1 MKDTL
6 GYIFDIDTAY
16 HKVCGIIFNADKTTV
31 NITINPDNILADIE
45 IKKLQDIIMEKY
57 HFIRVTIVQEH
68 QNVNENYIEYLKD
81 KLIKDFPSVAVY
93 IKSSV
98 WNLKD
103 DTIYIEIAHT
113 LHMESV
119 LKSINDKLSL
129 EGKYKIEIKYTDI
142 IDDNQR
148 NEGLQEAI
156 ISQNNNANKHCEN
169 HSYNKALKVNSAKK
183 TFITEKKS
191 AGDSSVIFGKSI
203 KGDLVE
209 IDTLTLE
216 SHKVIVCGE
225 VFFVEFKEIKSKNLM
240 VVNFD
245 ITDKKSSIRITK
257 VLDIDKARPFLENIK
272 KGVYIIVDGSIVY
285 NNFEKE
291 MGINPKS
298 IVLSSKKL
306 RMDKSQ
312 QKRVELHLHTI
323 MSSMDATNDIESLV
337 QRASLWGHKAIALT
351 DHGVAQSFPDA
362 MHAAKKYNIKVIYG
376 VEAYL
381 IDNSDILDKTKKRV
395 KTNHQ
400 IILVKNMTG
409 LKNLYKLVS
418 LSHIE
423 YFRGRAII
431 PRDVLMQHRE
441 GLILGSACERGEVY
455 DALTMG
461 KTDEEIETLAKFN
474 DYLEIQ
480 PVMNNEFMVRKEM
493 VKSLDDI
500 REFNRRIVAIGEK
513 LNIPVVATGDVH
525 FLEPEDEMFRRIL
538 MAGKGFTDADSQP
551 PLYLKTTDEML
562 EEFQYLGKE
571 KAIEIVITN
580 TNLIADMCEE
590 IVPIPSQAYT
600 PKIEGSKQMLEEMV
614 YKKATELYGENYPKI
629 VSDRLEK
636 EMKSII
642 GNGFDV
648 MYIIAQKLVSKS
660 IDDGYLVG
668 SRGSVGSSFVAFLSG
683 ITEVNS
689 LQPHYRCSKC
699 KYCEFHID
707 EGFGAG
713 VDMPDKKC
721 DKCDIELIKDGF
733 AIPFETFLGFDGD
746 KAPDIDLNFSGEYQG
761 VAHKNT
767 IELFGKDH
775 VFRAGTI
782 GTIAEKTAYGFVRKY
797 LDEREKV
804 CSKAEQNRLTIG
816 CSGVKRTTGQHPG
829 GLMIVPLENS
839 IYEFC
844 PVQRPADDPDSDIVT
859 THFDYHSIHDNLLKL
874 DLLGHDDPTII
885 KILEDI
891 TGVNALDIKLDDKDT
906 MSLFISSEKLGIIDD
921 KILGKTGATAI
932 PEFGTKF
939 VRGMLRETKPT
950 TFDELVRISGLSH
963 GTDVWVGNAQ
973 TLVKNKVATLKEII
987 CARDDIMNYLISKGL
1002 DAKISFN
1009 IMENVRKGKGLKP
1022 EWIELMRENNVPQ
1035 WYINSCLMI
1044 KYMFPKAHAVAYV
1057 MMAFRIAWFKVH
1069 HPLAFYSA
1077 YFTVRAKAF
1086 DARYMIN
1093 GMDVALEKMKEL
1105 SSQEK
1110 LTAVEKDMQTTLE
1123 VCYEFY
1129 KRGFKFAKMDIYK
1142 SQVEKF
1148 IIEDN
1153 MLVPPLTSMPGIGG
1167 LAASSIV
1174 SERDNGK
1181 FFSLDELINRCDK
1194 VSNSVVELLE
1204 TIGAADGIPKT
1215 SQVTFF

>member
-6 GYIFDIDTAY
+6 GYIFDINTAY
-16 HKVCGIIFNADKTTV
+16 HKVCGIIFNADKTIV
-31 NITINPDNILADIE
+31 NITINPENILDDIE
-45 IKKLQDIIMEKY
+45 IKNLEDKIKTKY
-57 HFIRVTIVQEH
+57 NFIRVTIVQEH
-68 QNVNENYIEYLKD
+68 KNIDEDYIVYLKN

-93 IKSSV
+93 VKASV
-98 WNLKD
+98 WTLKD
-103 DTIYIEIAHT
+103 DTIYVEITHT
-113 LHMESV
+113 LHIESV
-119 LKSINDKLSL
+119 LKSIYDKLSID
-129 EGKYKIEIKYTDI
+129 GKYKIDIKYTNI
-142 IDDNQR
+142 IDENNRDD
-148 NEGLQEAI
+148 GLKQAI
-156 ISQNNNANKHCEN
+156 ISQNNNANKPCEN
-169 HSYNKALKVNSAKK
+169 NLSNINKKVSIDKK
-183 TFITEKKS
+183 TTVGEKKS
-191 AGDSSVIFGKSI
+191 AGDSSVIFGKAI
-203 KGDLVE
+203 KGDISD

-216 SHKVIVCGE
+216 SHKVILCGE
-225 VFFVEFKEIKSKNLM
+225 VFFVEFREIKSKNLM

-245 ITDKKSSIRITK
+245 ITDKKSSVRITK
-257 VLDIDKARPFLENIK
+257 VLDIDKSRPFLDNIK
-272 KGVYIIVDGSIVY
+272 RGIYIIVEGAVVY

-291 MGINPKS
+291 MCINPKN
-298 IVLSSKKL
+298 IILSNKKI
-306 RMDKSQ
+306 RMDNAKE
-312 QKRVELHLHTI
+312 KRVELHLHTI

-337 QRASLWGHKAIALT
+337 KRASLWGHKAIALT

-362 MHAAKKYNIKVIYG
+362 MNAAKKHSIKVIYG

-381 IDNSDILDKTKKRV
+381 IDSADILDKTKKRV

-400 IILVKNMTG
+400 IILVKNMIG

-431 PRDVLMQHRE
+431 PRDVLMQYRE

-461 KTDEEIETLAKFN
+461 KTDEEIEKLANFN

-480 PVMNNEFMVRKEM
+480 PVMNNEFMVRKGI

-500 REFNRRIVAIGEK
+500 RQFNKCIVSIGEK

-525 FLEPEDEMFRRIL
+525 FLEPDDEVFRRIL
-538 MAGKGFTDADSQP
+538 MAGKGFTDADEQP
-551 PLYLKTTDEML
+551 PLYLKTTEEML
-562 EEFQYLGKE
+562 KEFEYLGKE

-590 IVPIPSQAYT
+590 IVPIPSEAYT

-614 YKKATELYGENYPKI
+614 YKKATELYGENYPQI
-629 VSDRLEK
+629 VTDRLEK

-689 LQPHYRCSKC
+689 LEPHYRCSQC

-746 KAPDIDLNFSGEYQG
+746 KAPDIDLNFSGEYQAT
-761 VAHKNT
+761 AHKNT
-767 IELFGKDH
+767 IELFGENH

-797 LDEREKV
+797 LDERSKV

-844 PVQRPADDPDSDIVT
+844 PVQRPADDPNSDIVT

-891 TGVNALDIKLDDKDT
+891 TGVNARGIKLDDKDT
-906 MSLFISSEKLGIIDD
+906 MSLFISSEKLGIIND
-921 KILGKTGATAI
+921 KILGQTGATAI

-939 VRGMLRETKPT
+939 VRSMLVETMPS

-973 TLVKNKVATLKEII
+973 ELVKNKVATLKEII

-1022 EWIELMRENNVPQ
+1022 EWIELMKENNVPQ

-1093 GMDVALEKMKEL
+1093 GIDTVLEKMKEL
-1105 SSQEK
+1105 SSKEK

-1167 LAASSIV
+1167 LAATSIAN
-1174 SERDNGK
+1174 ERSNGK
-1181 FFSLDELINRCDK
+1181 FLSLDELINRCEK

-1204 TIGAADGIPKT
+1204 TIGATDGIPKT
-1215 SQVTFF
+1215 AQVTFF

>member
-6 GYIFDIDTAY
+6 GYIFDINTAY
-16 HKVCGIIFNADKTTV
+16 HKVCGIIFNADKTIV
-31 NITINPDNILADIE
+31 NITINPEDILDDKE
-45 IKKLQDIIMEKY
+45 IKSLEHKIKTKY
-57 HFIRVTIVQEH
+57 SFTRVTIVQEH
-68 QNVNENYIEYLKD
+68 ININENYIDYLKE

-93 IKSSV
+93 IKSSL
-98 WNLKD
+98 WTLKG
-103 DTIYIEIAHT
+103 DTIHIEITHT
-113 LHMESV
+113 LHIESV
-119 LKSINDKLSL
+119 LKSIYDKLSL
-129 EGKYKIEIKYTDI
+129 EGKYRVEIKYTDI
-142 IDDNQR
+142 IDDNNR
-148 NEGLQEAI
+148 DDGLKKAI
-156 ISQNNNANKHCEN
+156 VNQNNKSCEN
-169 HSYNKALKVNSAKK
+169 NTPNP
-183 TFITEKKS
+183 EKKINTNKKS
-191 AGDSSVIFGKSI
+191 NSVEKDKAGDGSIIFGKAI
-203 KGDLVE
+203 KGDISD

-216 SHKVIVCGE
+216 SHKIIVVGE
-225 VFFVEFKEIKSKNLM
+225 VFFVEFREIKAKNLM
-240 VVNFD
+240 VINFD
-245 ITDKKSSIRITK
+245 ITDKKGSVRITK
-257 VLDIDKARPFLENIK
+257 VLDIDKSAPFLDNIK
-272 KGVYIIVDGSIVY
+272 KGIYISVEGTVVY

-291 MGINPKS
+291 LCINPKS
-298 IVLSSKKL
+298 INLKQKNI
-306 RMDKSQ
+306 RMDNSDE
-312 QKRVELHLHTI
+312 KRVELHLHTI
-323 MSSMDATNDIESLV
+323 MSSMDATNDIASLIE
-337 QRASLWGHKAIALT
+337 RAKLWGHKAIALT

-362 MHAAKKYNIKVIYG
+362 MNAAKKYNIKVIYG

-381 IDNSDILDKTKKRV
+381 IDNADVLEQTKKRV

-400 IILVKNMTG
+400 IILVKNMIG

-418 LSHIE
+418 LSHIK
-423 YFRGRAII
+423 YFRGRAIM
-431 PRDVLMQHRE
+431 PRDVLNEHRE

-455 DALTMG
+455 DAILMG
-461 KTDEEIETLAKFN
+461 KTQEEIESLAKFN

-480 PVMNNEFMVRKEM
+480 PLMNNEFMVRKGL

-500 REFNRRIVAIGEK
+500 KEFNKRIVDIGEK
-513 LNIPVVATGDVH
+513 FNIPVVATGDVH
-525 FLEPEDEMFRRIL
+525 FLEPSDEMFRRIL
-538 MAGKGFTDADSQP
+538 MAGKGFTDADQQP
-551 PLYLKTTDEML
+551 PLYFKTTDEML
-562 EEFQYLGKE
+562 QEFEYLGKD
-571 KAIEIVITN
+571 KAREIVITN

-600 PKIEGSKQMLEEMV
+600 PKIEGSKELLEEMV
-614 YKKATELYGENYPKI
+614 SSRATELYGDNYPKI
-629 VSDRLEK
+629 VTDRLEK
-636 EMKSII
+636 EMQSII

-689 LQPHYRCSKC
+689 LDPHYRCEEC

-713 VDMPDKKC
+713 TDMPDKKC
-721 DKCDIELIKDGF
+721 PQCDTELIKDGF

-746 KAPDIDLNFSGEYQG
+746 KAPDIDLNFSGEYQAI
-761 VAHKNT
+761 AHKNT
-767 IELFGKDH
+767 IEIFGQDH

-797 LDEREKV
+797 LDERGTV

-891 TGVNALDIKLDDKDT
+891 TGVNARDIKLDDKDT
-906 MSLFISSEKLGIIDD
+906 MSLFISSEKLGIIND
-921 KILGKTGATAI
+921 KILGETGAAAI

-939 VRGMLRETKPT
+939 VRNMLVETRPT

-973 TLVKNKVATLKEII
+973 ELVKNKVATLKEVI
-987 CARDDIMNYLISKGL
+987 CARDDIMNYLIAKGI

-1022 EWIELMRENNVPQ
+1022 EWIDLMRENSVPG

-1069 HPLAFYSA
+1069 YPLAFYSA

-1093 GMDVALEKMKEL
+1093 GIDTVLEKMKEL
-1105 SSQEK
+1105 SSKEK

-1129 KRGFKFAKMDIYK
+1129 KRGFEFAKMDIYK
-1142 SQVEKF
+1142 SQEEKF
-1148 IIEDN
+1148 IIEDG

-1167 LAASSIV
+1167 LAASSIIR
-1174 SERDNGK
+1174 ERENGR
-1181 FFSLDELINRCDK
+1181 FLSLDELINRCEK
-1194 VSNSVVELLE
+1194 VSNSVTELLE
-1204 TIGAADGIPKT
+1204 EIGAVDGIPKT
-1215 SQVTFF
+1215 AQVTFF